1 MSLGRNGKNQAV
13 REDTRDRE
21 ETEREEPA
29 VLSEQEAISILAQSS
44 KPDDRDDDVENGDSD
59 SLQH

>member
-1 MSLGRNGKNQAV
+1 VSLGRNGKNQAV

-44 KPDDRDDDVENGDSD
+44 KPDDRDEEADSGDLD
-59 SLQH
+59 S

>member
-1 MSLGRNGKNQAV
+1 VSLGRNGKNQAV

-29 VLSEQEAISILAQSS
+29 VLSEQEAISILAQSA
-44 KPDDRDDDVENGDSD
+44 KPDDRDEDSENGDSD
-59 SLQH
+59 SPQS